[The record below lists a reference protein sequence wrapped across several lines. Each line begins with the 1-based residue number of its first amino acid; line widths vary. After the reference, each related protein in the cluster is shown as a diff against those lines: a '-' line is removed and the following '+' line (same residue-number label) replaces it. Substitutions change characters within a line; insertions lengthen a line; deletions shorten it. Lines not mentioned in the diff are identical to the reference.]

1 MSLLA
6 IASTAL
12 ELGPM
17 AIRGIA
23 SLFGGSETAERVAQ
37 TVETVGKEFTNKDDR
52 QNAINHVLE
61 QMTPEQQ
68 AELLTLNVQMEK
80 ELTERKRIA
89 AQDRQVEHHETQTT
103 IRSGDGAQDPLV
115 RRARP
120 FIGVSSAVAGFV
132 YVIAMSVLNAL
143 GYGDGA
149 DMATA
154 AGLLGL
160 AGTFMGL
167 RHVEKK
173 QGTAS

>member
-23 SLFGGSETAERVAQ
+23 SLFGGNETAERVAQ
-37 TVETVGKEFTNKDDR
+37 AVETVGKEFTNKSDQ

-89 AQDRQVEHHETQTT
+89 AQDRQAEHATTQGT
-103 IRSGDGAQDPLV
+103 IKNGDNAKDWVVRCTRPLM
-115 RRARP
+115 AL
-120 FIGVSSAVAGFV
+120 ISTCAGSY
-132 YVIAMSVLNAL
+132 YVISNDSPDLTIAGVLFGL
-143 GYGDGA
+143 G
-149 DMATA
+149 ATY
-154 AGLLGL
+154 
-160 AGTFMGL
+160 MGL
-167 RHVEKK
+167 RHREKGK
-173 QGTAS
+173 GTAS